1 MFSRFFTTYRFKKA
15 PKLMEVDRHIHFMPA
30 MIHFM
35 VAAVFAKT
43 AALTAPPAP
52 VQSIK
57 SMETASELR
66 DKREKE
72 APFLKAVDDNLGIII
87 KICRA
92 YSNTREDEEDLLQ
105 EILSQLW
112 KAWPSFQGT
121 AKVSTWMHTIA
132 SRTAILPFRR
142 EKVEIE
148 LREVL
153 PDQVASE
160 PAETDEVARLFTLF
174 RRLGIYERA
183 ILALQLEGYT
193 KKEIASILKLREG
206 AVAMRISRMKKHIDQ
221 S

>member
-1 MFSRFFTTYRFKKA
+1 
-15 PKLMEVDRHIHFMPA
+15 
-30 MIHFM
+30 
-35 VAAVFAKT
+35 
-43 AALTAPPAP
+43 
-52 VQSIK
+52 
-57 SMETASELR
+57 METASELR

-132 SRTAILPFRR
+132 ARTAILPFRR

-160 PAETDEVARLFTLF
+160 PAETNEVERLFNLF
-174 RRLGIYERA
+174 RRLGNYERA
-183 ILALQLEGYT
+183 ILALVLEGYT

-221 S
+221 SSTPLRIQL